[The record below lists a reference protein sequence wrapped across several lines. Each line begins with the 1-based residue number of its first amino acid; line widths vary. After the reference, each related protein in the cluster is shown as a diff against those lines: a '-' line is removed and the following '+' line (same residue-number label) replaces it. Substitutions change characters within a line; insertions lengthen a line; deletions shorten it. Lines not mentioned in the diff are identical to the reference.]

1 MQDFLW
7 AACEQASIIAFIEA
21 TTFFFLFVAP
31 GKLRQTAGILFD
43 GMIWTDQS
51 SRSTS
56 QASELDMALK
66 EGGDTIRAL
75 QIAIKIGRM
84 VLVQYYGFDLGN
96 E

>member
-66 EGGDTIRAL
+66 EGGGYHQSVTDRHQDRKNGFSA
-75 QIAIKIGRM
+75 
-84 VLVQYYGFDLGN
+84 VLWV
-96 E
+96 